1 MGEVFK
7 GWSGGEVLLK
17 VYAGGQL
24 GEEKDS
30 LELGKFGGM
39 DMNRVNLARLI
50 SFVPGT
56 VVSSRRFLF
65 GSAEHMRATVD
76 GKPSGEVLCAFE
88 QYGTSWLGLLRF
100 GGVRFLQ
107 RRTSRPVADRPGG
120 AEDMGSRL
128 GPVCRRAGGESTAH
142 EVGI

>member
-1 MGEVFK
+1 
-7 GWSGGEVLLK
+7 
-17 VYAGGQL
+17 
-24 GEEKDS
+24 
-30 LELGKFGGM
+30 
-39 DMNRVNLARLI
+39 MNRVNLAPLI
-50 SFVPGT
+50 SFIPGT
-56 VVSSRRFLF
+56 VVWQRRSLF
-65 GSAEHMRATVD
+65 WSAEHMRATVD
-76 GKPSGEVLCAFE
+76 GRLADVVLPASE
-88 QYGTSWLGLLRF
+88 RWGNSWLGLLRF